1 MSEQDTHKE
10 ELKAVRKKAGGGALE
25 GELKTAREKL
35 AEARSEHRAEL
46 DKAQEA
52 QGKAEDELREARREQ
67 KHERQQAK
75 EMENDLRRNEE
86 ALKLISQAVAGPA
99 AGPP

>member
-67 KHERQQAK
+67 KRERLQAK
-75 EMENDLRRNEE
+75 ETKDKML
-86 ALKLISQAVAGPA
+86 ALLSAGDGCP
-99 AGPP
+99 